1 MITWLPVCLMT
12 LQFLIYRFLTNKF
25 VMSFNQLALLP
36 AADVAAATGLSDYFP
51 ASKTIGLLRT
61 KYTAA
66 FDQSG
71 QMLCFWEQR

>member
-1 MITWLPVCLMT
+1 
-12 LQFLIYRFLTNKF
+12 
-25 VMSFNQLALLP
+25 MSFNQLALLP